1 MSKPSI
7 KKSKKSYETSKRS
20 SLKGSV
26 LNSDLG
32 HLSAEKK
39 NRQKPLRMNSEKT
52 FWPTKKQFTPRDAD
66 LLKEVDEVGYHTA
79 GSIDAQKVNE

>member
-1 MSKPSI
+1 
-7 KKSKKSYETSKRS
+7 
-20 SLKGSV
+20 
-26 LNSDLG
+26 
-32 HLSAEKK
+32 
-39 NRQKPLRMNSEKT
+39 MNSEKT